1 MPDEDEDEDEDEAG
15 DEAGPAACTC
25 CVGRYYTH
33 NLHSLNERN
42 RNHFCFII
50 IFFFADSD
58 AAQACNARTERS
70 IIT

>member
-1 MPDEDEDEDEDEAG
+1 MEACGGQRTERGSMPDEDEDEDEAG

-42 RNHFCFII
+42 RNHFCFI
-50 IFFFADSD
+50 FFFS
-58 AAQACNARTERS
+58 C
-70 IIT
+70 

>member
-1 MPDEDEDEDEDEAG
+1 MEACGGQRTERGSMPDEDEDEAG

-42 RNHFCFII
+42 RNHF
-50 IFFFADSD
+50 FFFFS
-58 AAQACNARTERS
+58 C
-70 IIT
+70 